1 MSIEIDDVVVMDD
14 DAVLPFALELAEW
27 LAEESDTLDGTP
39 TITVDPSGSLAVAA
53 SPAAAYS
60 GTQAIWWMSG
70 GTAGTTYRVTVQW
83 GTAAGRV
90 DERTV
95 TIAVQAR

>member
-1 MSIEIDDVVVMDD
+1 MTIEIDEVVVMDD
-14 DAVLPFALELAEW
+14 DALLPFALELDEW
-27 LAEESDTLDGTP
+27 LTEEDDTLDGTP

-60 GTQAIWWMSG
+60 DTQVVWWMSG
-70 GTAGTTYRVTVQW
+70 GTAGTTYRITVQW
-83 GTAAGRV
+83 TTAGGRT

-95 TIAVQAR
+95 TVAVQAR